1 MDWDVLVLGNSVSA
15 WLSALGVFLAIMAAF
30 FTRGMRA
37 QRAAFEAGEQRRGAA
52 LLGLQA
58 AVAAALAVGLLD
70 HYFFNIEF
78 SHMVALLWGTVGL
91 ALVVEATGG
100 RWKTEAEDQ
109 RPKTKDQST
118 EIAFGPWSSVLGP
131 SSKRNW

>member
-1 MDWDVLVLGNSVSA
+1 
-15 WLSALGVFLAIMAAF
+15 MAAF
-30 FTRGMRA
+30 FTRGLRA
-37 QRAAFEAGEQRRGAA
+37 QRAAFEAGELRRGAA

-91 ALVVEATGG
+91 ALVLEATVDE
-100 RWKTEAEDQ
+100 RLESRD
-109 RPKTKDQST
+109 
-118 EIAFGPWSSVLGP
+118 
-131 SSKRNW
+131 